1 MKCHIKKSNTIMN
14 GKKDNR
20 TYIQVKKNSEVE
32 YIAKLIEERIKE
44 KESEAKINKTK
55 KTNIMN

>member
-1 MKCHIKKSNTIMN
+1 MN

-44 KESEAKINKTK
+44 KKSEAKINKTK